1 MAKEANGKVNMEL
14 LKTKAYLNGEWKSA
28 KAGITFEV
36 VNPADLNVIA
46 SVTDC
51 GEDDFLEAIEAA
63 ELAFE
68 VWKGV
73 SAPERAQ
80 KLKKWFSLMIQYKE
94 DLGKILALEAGKPLS
109 EAIGEIEYG
118 ASFIEWFA
126 EEARRSYGD
135 IIPGHQANKRIQVI
149 RQPIGVSVAITPWN
163 FPNAMI
169 TRKVGAALAAGCS
182 IVVKPSEETP
192 LSALALAALAEQAD
206 FPKAVFQVI
215 PTTQARL
222 FGEIVTQSPK
232 VKKIS
237 FTGST
242 QVGKWLMEK
251 SASTLKKLSL
261 ELGGN
266 APFIV
271 FDDADLEA
279 ATNGALVS
287 KFRNNGQ
294 TCVCANRIYVQEG
307 IYDEFVK
314 RFSKKVQ
321 AQKVGNP
328 FEQGV
333 TIGPM
338 INENAIKKVSRL
350 IQDATSK
357 GAKLVCGGERLNQ
370 KSLFFQPTVLQHVTD
385 DMELA
390 KEEIFGPVAPIFSFS
405 TLEEVIQKAN
415 STSAGLAAYVYAS
428 HYKTITKVSEA
439 LDFGMVGVNTGMI
452 STTVAPFGGVKE
464 SGFGREGSKYGM
476 EEYQVMKYICTE
488 I

>member
-1 MAKEANGKVNMEL
+1 MVDMEF
-14 LKTKAYLNGEWKSA
+14 LKTKAHLNGEWKSA
-28 KAGITFEV
+28 KSGITFDV
-36 VNPADLNVIA
+36 VNPADLSVIA

-51 GEDDFLEAIEAA
+51 EEADFLEAIEAA

-68 VWKGV
+68 EWKGV
-73 SAPERAQ
+73 SASERAQ
-80 KLKKWFSLMIQYKE
+80 KLKKWFSLMIQNKKE
-94 DLGKILALEAGKPLS
+94 LGKILALEAGKPIS

-169 TRKVGAALAAGCS
+169 ARKAGAALAAGCS
-182 IVVKPSEETP
+182 IIVKPSEETP
-192 LSALALAALAEQAD
+192 LSALALAALAEMAGL
-206 FPKAVFQVI
+206 PKAVFQVI
-215 PTTQARL
+215 PTTRARE
-222 FGEIVTQSPK
+222 FGNIVTESPK

-279 ATNGALVS
+279 ATDGALAS

-314 RFSKKVQ
+314 RFTEKVRL
-321 AQKVGNP
+321 QKVGNP

-350 IQDATSK
+350 IQDATNK
-357 GAKLVCGGERLNQ
+357 GAKLVCGGERINQ
-370 KSLFFQPTVLQHVTD
+370 QSLFFQPTVLQHVTD
-385 DMELA
+385 VMQLA
-390 KEEIFGPVAPIFSFS
+390 HEEIFGPVAPIFSFS
-405 TLEEVIQKAN
+405 TLEEVVQKAN
-415 STSAGLAAYVYAS
+415 STSAGLAAYVYAT
-428 HYKTITKVSEA
+428 HYKTIVKVSEA
-439 LDFGMVGVNTGMI
+439 LEYGMVGINTGMI